1 MLAKGCCSQ
10 LLPFKAPLVAVHK
23 VAML

>member
-1 MLAKGCCSQ
+1 VLAKGCRSQ
-10 LLPFKAPLVAVHK
+10 LLPFKAPLVAVHE